1 MKMHSSKFKDPLISR
16 PEPVTLLT
24 PVIEEALRLA
34 GVAPNRDQIIERF
47 MGGAPR
53 IAIVRGSDDHPPA
66 IGSKETARRI
76 SRFIWMNGG
85 LPFEVSQ
92 SFPCEELS
100 FATDAAHYA
109 LLSRNFCT
117 ASMASHIE
125 EHGYDGAII
134 IGVCDKMMVGNLRAL
149 LEADLARQ
157 RRRARPSSRC

>member
-1 MKMHSSKFKDPLISR
+1 
-16 PEPVTLLT
+16 
-24 PVIEEALRLA
+24 
-34 GVAPNRDQIIERF
+34 F
-47 MGGAPR
+47 MAGAPR

-76 SRFIWMNGG
+76 SRFVWMNGG

-100 FATDAAHYA
+100 YTTDAAHYA

-117 ASMASHIE
+117 ASMAAHVE
-125 EHGYDGAII
+125 EQGYDGAII

-149 LEADLARQ
+149 IEADFARQ
-157 RRRARPSSRC
+157 KRRVRPIFAMLIPSIIGREAFATEEEKRRFEPLKARLSSDERKELEDLLQR